1 MAVYATIT
9 DLADRFPNELTLIA
23 ADEQTGMRDDSRIGK
38 GLLDAS
44 IEVRAILAAR
54 YASAEL
60 AALDADSLDVL
71 RLYTMDI
78 AFYRIALAFSR
89 SSENIKE
96 RYDQALKRLEAIA
109 AGKGALTTTLSDT
122 GTGSGQNDGGDVGQ
136 NEVIL
141 EAPER
146 MFTRERLGRI

>member
-1 MAVYATIT
+1 MIAYAT
-9 DLADRFPNELTLIA
+9 LADLEARFPNELTLVA
-23 ADEQTGMRDDSRIGK
+23 ADEQTGIRDDDRIEK
-38 GLLDAS
+38 GLADAS

-54 YASAEL
+54 YSPAEL
-60 AALDADSLDVL
+60 SALDQYSLDAL

-96 RYDQALKRLEAIA
+96 RYNAAIKRLEAIA
-109 AGKGALTTTLSDT
+109 AGKGALTTTISGD
-122 GTGSGQNDGGDVGQ
+122 GDNGSGGGDVGQ